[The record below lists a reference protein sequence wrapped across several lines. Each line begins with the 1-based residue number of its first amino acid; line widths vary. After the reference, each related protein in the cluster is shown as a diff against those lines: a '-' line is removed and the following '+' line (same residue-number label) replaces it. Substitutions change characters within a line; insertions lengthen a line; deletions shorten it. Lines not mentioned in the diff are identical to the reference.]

1 MMHVLAIGHMTSSKE
16 SVNIMDKVL
25 IVDSDK
31 KNLAR
36 IEKGFKELHHFE
48 LLTAQSGK
56 SAISILKKTKI
67 TVLIT
72 DIKLSDADGVQLL
85 AYMTRNYPS
94 TPCVVMLEPGKP
106 RPWFTDRTGHEDV
119 LYYLEKP
126 FEFGALASIIFVGL
140 NLKDEG
146 LTLKGMTL
154 KNFLPLIILSRKT
167 CQMEIISGSQK
178 KGYMYFDTGVL
189 LDAHYDNT
197 IGDQAAKDMAKWES
211 VNISFSK
218 LPKDKTEQKIH
229 TKLLEIAGAIWKE
242 KTSPKAPPKQTPII
256 QLTTP
261 VVPALSSAAGQSK
274 LQTALSRHN
283 GILRTIKGYIGL
295 AILSPN
301 GNILA
306 SDVADDSINFKGFS
320 KEFNQLFA
328 QCSKTVSQKGLDRCT
343 GLTVHTQKAVVI
355 MMTSDVYRE
364 GNFRFIGLMTP
375 EANGFFM
382 QSQLLRVIPQVLAST

>member
-1 MMHVLAIGHMTSSKE
+1 
-16 SVNIMDKVL
+16 MDKVL

-31 KNLAR
+31 KNLDR

-67 TVLIT
+67 TVLIS
-72 DIKLSDADGVQLL
+72 DIKLSDVDGVQLL
-85 AYMTRNYPS
+85 AYMTRNHPS

-146 LTLKGMTL
+146 LTMKGMTL
-154 KNFLPLIILSRKT
+154 KNFLPLIVLSRKT
-167 CQMEIISGSQK
+167 CRMEVDSGSRK
-178 KGYMYFDTGVL
+178 KGYLYFDTGVL
-189 LDAHYDNT
+189 LDAHYNNT
-197 IGDQAAKDMAKWES
+197 TGDQAAKDMAKWES
-211 VNISFSK
+211 VSISFSK
-218 LPKDKTEQKIH
+218 LPTDKKEQKIK

-242 KTSPKAPPKQTPII
+242 KSKPKPAPASRPPLKAAA
-256 QLTTP
+256 
-261 VVPALSSAAGQSK
+261 PAAITGQSK
-274 LQTALSRHN
+274 LQASLSRHVS
-283 GILRTIKGYIGL
+283 ILRTIKGYIGL
-295 AILSPN
+295 AILSPD

-306 SDVADDSINFKGFS
+306 FDVVDGSVDFKGFS
-320 KEFNQLFA
+320 KEFNNMFA

-343 GLTVHTQKAVVI
+343 GLTVHTKKAVII

-364 GNFRFIGLMTP
+364 GNFRFVGIMSP
-375 EANGFFM
+375 EGNGFFM
-382 QSQLLRVIPQVLAST
+382 QSQLLRVIPQILAPA

>member
-1 MMHVLAIGHMTSSKE
+1 
-16 SVNIMDKVL
+16 MDKVL

-31 KNLAR
+31 NNLDR

-56 SAISILKKTKI
+56 SAVSILKKTKI

-72 DIKLSDADGVQLL
+72 DINLADIDGVQLL
-85 AYMTRNYPS
+85 AYMTRNHPS

-146 LTLKGMTL
+146 LTMKGMTL
-154 KNFLPLIILSRKT
+154 KNFLPLIVLSRKT
-167 CQMEIISGSQK
+167 CQMEIVSGSQK
-178 KGYMYFDTGVL
+178 KGVLYFDTGVL
-189 LDAHYDNT
+189 LDAQYNNT
-197 IGDQAAKDMAKWES
+197 TGDQAAKDMAKWES
-211 VNISFSK
+211 VSISFSK
-218 LPKDKTEQKIH
+218 LPKNKKEQKIH

-242 KTSPKAPPKQTPII
+242 KAKPKPLPKKPTAGQPAKAAPPA
-256 QLTTP
+256 
-261 VVPALSSAAGQSK
+261 PALIGNQSK
-274 LQTALSRHN
+274 LQTALSRYV
-283 GILRTIKGYIGL
+283 GIIKTIKGYSGL
-295 AILSPN
+295 AILSPD

-306 SDVADDSINFKGFS
+306 YDAADNSLDFKGFA
-320 KEFNQLFA
+320 KEFNNLFA
-328 QCSKTVSQKGLDRCT
+328 QCSMTVRQKGMDQCT
-343 GLTVHTQKAVVI
+343 GLTIHTKKAVII
-355 MMTSDVYRE
+355 MMTSDVYKE
-364 GNFRFIGLMTP
+364 GNFRFIGIMDP

-382 QSQLLRVIPQVLAST
+382 QSQLLRVIPQILAPA

>member
-1 MMHVLAIGHMTSSKE
+1 
-16 SVNIMDKVL
+16 MDKVL

-31 KNLAR
+31 ANLDK

-67 TVLIT
+67 TVLVT
-72 DIKLSDADGVQLL
+72 DINLPDVDGVQLL
-85 AYMTRNYPS
+85 AYMTRNHPS

-154 KNFLPLIILSRKT
+154 KNFLPLIVLSRKT
-167 CQMEIISGSQK
+167 CQMEVDSGSQK
-178 KGYMYFDTGVL
+178 KGFLYFDTGVL
-189 LDAHYDNT
+189 LDAHHNNT
-197 IGDQAAKDMAKWES
+197 TGDQAAKDMAKWES
-211 VNISFSK
+211 VSISFAK
-218 LPKDKTEQKIH
+218 LPKEKNEQKIH

-242 KTSPKAPPKQTPII
+242 KAKPKPPPQKPAAPKATATKTATQTP
-256 QLTTP
+256 LP
-261 VVPALSSAAGQSK
+261 AAGHSK
-274 LQTALSRHN
+274 LQTGLSRHVN
-283 GILRTIKGYIGL
+283 IIKTIKGYSGL
-295 AILSPN
+295 AILNPD

-306 SDVADDSINFKGFS
+306 YDVADNSIDFKGFA
-320 KEFNQLFA
+320 KEFNNLFA
-328 QCSKTVSQKGLDRCT
+328 QCSTTVRQKGMDQCT
-343 GLTVHTQKAVVI
+343 GLTIHTKKAVII
-355 MMTSDVYRE
+355 MMTSDVYKE
-364 GNFRFIGLMTP
+364 GNFRFIGIMSP
-375 EANGFFM
+375 EGNGFFM
-382 QSQLLRVIPQVLAST
+382 QSQLLRVIPQILAPA

>member
-1 MMHVLAIGHMTSSKE
+1 
-16 SVNIMDKVL
+16 MDKVL

-31 KNLAR
+31 ENLGR

-72 DIKLSDADGVQLL
+72 DIKLSDVDGVQIL
-85 AYMTRNYPS
+85 AYMTRNHPS
-94 TPCVVMLEPGKP
+94 TPCVVMLEPGKS

-154 KNFLPLIILSRKT
+154 KNFLPLIVLSRKT
-167 CQMEIISGSQK
+167 CQMEVISGSQK
-178 KGYMYFDTGVL
+178 KGYLYFDTGVL
-189 LDAHYDNT
+189 FDAHYNNT
-197 IGDQAAKDMAKWES
+197 TGDQAAKDMAKWES
-211 VNISFSK
+211 VSISFSK
-218 LPKDKTEQKIH
+218 LPKDKNKQKIH

-242 KTSPKAPPKQTPII
+242 KPKPKPPPKQPPAK
-256 QLTTP
+256 QP
-261 VVPALSSAAGQSK
+261 VKPAAPVAVTGQSK
-274 LQTALSRHN
+274 MQTSLSRHI
-283 GILRTIKGYIGL
+283 GILKTTKGYIGL
-295 AILSPN
+295 AILSPD

-306 SDVADDSINFKGFS
+306 SDVADKAIDFKGFS
-320 KEFNQLFA
+320 KEFNNMFA
-328 QCSKTVSQKGLDRCT
+328 QCSKTVNQKGLDRCT
-343 GLTVHTQKAVVI
+343 GLTVHTEKAIVI
-355 MMTSDVYRE
+355 MMTSDVYKE
-364 GNFRFIGLMTP
+364 GNFRFIGLMSP
-375 EANGFFM
+375 EGNGFFM
-382 QSQLLRVIPQVLAST
+382 QSQLLRLIPQILASAY